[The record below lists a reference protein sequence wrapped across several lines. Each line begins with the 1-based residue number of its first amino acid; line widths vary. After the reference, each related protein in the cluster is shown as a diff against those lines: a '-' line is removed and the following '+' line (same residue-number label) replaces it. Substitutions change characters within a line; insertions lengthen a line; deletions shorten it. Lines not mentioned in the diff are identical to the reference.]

1 MSEKTNRVSRR
12 TFMVNTGAATAAD
25 VLALIEHARAEVKRQ
40 FGVEMELEIEL
51 VGW

>member
-1 MSEKTNRVSRR
+1 GNF
-12 TFMVNTGAATAAD
+12 FMNTGSATAAD

-40 FGVEMELEIEL
+40 FGVELALEIEL